1 MNDNCKNIL
10 KMFRLRAGISQE
22 EAASAL
28 SISIHTLYNYETYSN
43 YSRKNMPPEEIILE
57 MMDLYITDPDPAR
70 RKMRQFYMGIMY
82 LCETNQ
88 IFGNIFCGV
97 KSRNLPE
104 AFINYQS
111 ELEDVQSMER
121 QMRRVIIDDQI
132 DDHETEVAGAFLKE
146 LLESTFANIDFAV
159 SAMDRTAIPPKV
171 QKKLHLKKGSIMNE
185 RRASIY
191 ETERLSAA
199 CR

>member
-1 MNDNCKNIL
+1 MNDNCKNVL

-43 YSRKNMPPEEIILE
+43 YSRKNMPPEEIVLE
-57 MMDLYITDPDPAR
+57 MMDIYITDPDPIR
-70 RKMRQFYMGIMY
+70 RRMRQFYMGIMY

-88 IFGNIFCGV
+88 IFGSIFCGV

-104 AFINYQS
+104 AFINYQA
-111 ELEDVQSMER
+111 ELEDVQNIES

-132 DDHETEVAGAFLKE
+132 EDHETEIAGAFLKE
-146 LLESTFANIDFAV
+146 LLESTFANVEFAV
-159 SAMDRTAIPPKV
+159 SAMDRTTIPQKAH
-171 QKKLHLKKGSIMNE
+171 KKLHFKKGLIINE
-185 RRASIY
+185 RRTVNY
-191 ETERLSAA
+191 EGERLFA
-199 CR
+199 RG

>member
-28 SISIHTLYNYETYSN
+28 SISVHTLYNYESYSN
-43 YSRKNMPPEEIILE
+43 YSRKNMPPEEIVLE

-88 IFGNIFCGV
+88 IFSGIFCGV
-97 KSRNLPE
+97 KSRNLSE
-104 AFINYQS
+104 AFINYQM
-111 ELEDVQSMER
+111 ELEDVQTMEQ
-121 QMRRVIIDDQI
+121 QMRRVIVDDQI
-132 DDHETEVAGAFLKE
+132 EDHETDVAGAFLKE
-146 LLESTFANIDFAV
+146 LLESTFANVVFAV
-159 SAMDRTAIPPKV
+159 SAMEKTVIP
-171 QKKLHLKKGSIMNE
+171 QKITKKTQPRKHLIMNE
-185 RRASIY
+185 RRTLNY
-191 ETERLSAA
+191 ERDRLYA
-199 CR
+199 RG

>member
-1 MNDNCKNIL
+1 MNDNCKNVL

-43 YSRKNMPPEEIILE
+43 YSRKNMPPEEIVLE

-88 IFGNIFCGV
+88 IFSGIFCGV
-97 KSRNLPE
+97 KSRNLSE
-104 AFINYQS
+104 AFINYQM
-111 ELEDVQSMER
+111 ELEDVQIMEQ
-121 QMRRVIIDDQI
+121 QMRRVIVDDQI
-132 DDHETEVAGAFLKE
+132 DDHETDVAGAFLKE
-146 LLESTFANIDFAV
+146 LLESTFANVVFAV
-159 SAMDRTAIPPKV
+159 SAMEKTIVPKKIA
-171 QKKLHLKKGSIMNE
+171 KKTQPRKHLIMNE
-185 RRASIY
+185 RRPANY
-191 ETERLSAA
+191 EGERLFA
-199 CR
+199 RG